1 MRDHR
6 NETTRCLVSYI
17 IIPYLEPV
25 TLYFAQVD
33 FVPSYTNQVYHDDP
47 LYVDALDPLV
57 RSKAKIRLMIF
68 HELEAHHDHG
78 AFTINR
84 PVPRSY
90 CTDSVNPISIGPRNE
105 KDDLCLK
112 KSSPYVGASFTRR
125 RLGEPRSSAR
135 FPSPGSQDGTNR
147 VAFFKAKGICW
158 TSPN

>member
-17 IIPYLEPV
+17 ITPYLEPV

-57 RSKAKIRLMIF
+57 RLKAKIRLMIF

-90 CTDSVNPISIGPRNE
+90 CTDSVNPVSIGPRNE
-105 KDDLCLK
+105 KDDLCQ
-112 KSSPYVGASFTRR
+112 RR
-125 RLGEPRSSAR
+125 AHRMLGPHLHVEGWGSLVLLRSSHPQDLR
-135 FPSPGSQDGTNR
+135 TGRIGLPSSR
-147 VAFFKAKGICW
+147 RKAFAGPPP
-158 TSPN
+158 S